1 MIEDSYR
8 DAEPRTNLVK
18 AVVFA
23 APGSVRVDD
32 VPRPRIQEP
41 GDALVAVARSAICAS
56 DLHLL
61 DGKTPGMRDGGVIG
75 HEFVGRI
82 VELGDGAARHYE
94 GERVLGSF
102 LIACGTC
109 SPCIEGRFN
118 YCLNRRALGLGTLT
132 GDLDGA
138 QAEYVRVPNADINLH
153 TLDGALDELSDEQA
167 LFAGD
172 ILATGFY
179 AAALSDVQPDT
190 TVVVLGAGPVG
201 LFCAAAAK
209 RLGAMPVLVLDRD
222 PTRVAF
228 ARQGFGVE
236 AIDVSASDAEAE
248 VREATFGRL
257 ADVVIEA
264 VGSVDAF
271 KSALR
276 CVRDGGVV
284 TVVGV
289 YGAERY
295 DFPMGRVWIR
305 GLDLRFAGMANVQGH
320 WEDALTAVAKGEV
333 DPTAVITH
341 RLPLERAPEG
351 YELFAA
357 REAMK
362 VVLTPT

>member
-1 MIEDSYR
+1 MIF
-8 DAEPRTNLVK
+8 DAPS
-18 AVVFA
+18 
-23 APGSVRVDD
+23 SVRVED
-32 VPRPRIQEP
+32 VPAPRIREP
-41 GDALVAVARSAICAS
+41 GDAIVRVSRAAICAS

-61 DGKTPGMRDGGVIG
+61 DGKTPGMRDGATIG
-75 HEFVGRI
+75 HEFVGT
-82 VELGDGAARHYE
+82 VTELGGEAARHYE
-94 GERVLGSF
+94 GERVVGSF

-109 SPCIEGRFN
+109 SPCLDGRFN
-118 YCLNRRALGLGTLT
+118 HCLSRRALGLGTLT

-153 TLDGALDELSDEQA
+153 TLDGTLGELSDEQA

-179 AAALSDVQPDT
+179 AAALSGVEPGS
-190 TVVVLGAGPVG
+190 TVVVIGAGPVG
-201 LFCAAAAK
+201 LFCAAAAS
-209 RLGAMPVLVLDRD
+209 RRGAVSVLVLDQD
-222 PTRVAF
+222 PSRVAF
-228 ARQGFGVE
+228 ARERFGVE
-236 AIDVSASDAEAE
+236 AIDVSGRDAEAE

-257 ADVVIEA
+257 ADVAIEA

-289 YGAERY
+289 YGAERF

-305 GLDLRFAGMANVQGH
+305 GLDLRFAGMANVQAH
-320 WEDALTAVAKGEV
+320 WEDALAAVGAGDV
-333 DPTAVITH
+333 DPTALITH
-341 RLPLERAPEG
+341 RLPLDSAPEG
-351 YELFAA
+351 YELFAS